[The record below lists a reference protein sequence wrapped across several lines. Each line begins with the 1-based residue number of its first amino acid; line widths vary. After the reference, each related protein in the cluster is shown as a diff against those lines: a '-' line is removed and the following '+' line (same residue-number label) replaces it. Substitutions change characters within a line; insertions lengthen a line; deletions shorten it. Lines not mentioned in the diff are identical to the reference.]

1 MVAAIFRIALP
12 LFAAVAGGLALAG
25 PTLLL
30 LAYGDRFAP
39 AILPFRVLL
48 LAMVVESGA
57 RILYQI
63 PAGAGRPEMVTLCEA
78 AAVAVLLLAMLALVP
93 PLATFGAAIA
103 VLCAAVFR
111 LAGAVAA
118 IRLLRTPLPRLLP
131 GPADLRLVRA
141 WALPLEAGR

>member
-1 MVAAIFRIALP
+1 
-12 LFAAVAGGLALAG
+12 
-25 PTLLL
+25 
-30 LAYGDRFAP
+30 
-39 AILPFRVLL
+39 
-48 LAMVVESGA
+48 
-57 RILYQI
+57 
-63 PAGAGRPEMVTLCEA
+63 
-78 AAVAVLLLAMLALVP
+78 VP